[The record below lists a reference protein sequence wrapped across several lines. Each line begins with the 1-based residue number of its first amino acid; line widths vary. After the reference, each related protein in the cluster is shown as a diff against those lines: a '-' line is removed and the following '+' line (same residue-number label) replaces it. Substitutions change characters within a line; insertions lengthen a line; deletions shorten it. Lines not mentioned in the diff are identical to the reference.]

1 LNGPAEFIMGVQFRK
16 CLESNLKRL
25 CRGGRRMKYIE
36 IVGECELIYEGE
48 PKEIAELQSLIN
60 PKVLTIKNDPLS
72 NAAEHTKKLLMS

>member
-1 LNGPAEFIMGVQFRK
+1 
-16 CLESNLKRL
+16 
-25 CRGGRRMKYIE
+25 MKYIE

-72 NAAEHTKKLLMS
+72 NAAEHTKKIIDELIKENNNPKELHAIRLSQNKL